1 MMVTKLKEY
10 QLKIIV
16 VFTAA
21 VQKTNNM
28 KKDSSF
34 KLRSGNKPSMAQLSG
49 VSPVK
54 DYKKSLKYRLLGKAG
69 QAKMDAKYASG
80 EKTKTQKDVKNVLS
94 GLDKAIQGFFNNPR
108 GKQRTGKDEYVPA
121 KKGGASG
128 GDKGGFK
135 AVTFKGEKGD
145 PYSYRTLEGGGYEYS
160 KDGKKFTKATTKG
173 NKAIDKLFKSKNKK

>member
-1 MMVTKLKEY
+1 
-10 QLKIIV
+10 
-16 VFTAA
+16 
-21 VQKTNNM
+21 M

-34 KLRSGNKPSMAQLSG
+34 KLRSGNKPSIAQLSG

-54 DYKKSLKYRLLGKAG
+54 LSKFQKEVQARRAKNKAKLKAERAERKASGKPKKPSKLQKDFSNAVSSIDKGIQRLLG
-69 QAKMDAKYASG
+69 
-80 EKTKTQKDVKNVLS
+80 
-94 GLDKAIQGFFNNPR
+94 NPR

>member
-1 MMVTKLKEY
+1 
-10 QLKIIV
+10 
-16 VFTAA
+16 
-21 VQKTNNM
+21 M

-121 KKGGASG
+121 KKGATSG

-135 AVTFKGEKGD
+135 PQVIKDNWGT
-145 PYSYRTLEGGGYEYS
+145 YRTVEGGGYEYKAH
-160 KDGKKFTKATTKG
+160 KDTSGTFTKAKSKKG
-173 NKAIDKLFKSKNKK
+173 IAAIDKLFKNK